1 MFENEAHYI
10 RKCLMLILMETRI
23 SKHGN
28 RMCGMKLGNTNE
40 TAYLLHPN
48 VIFIY
53 TLILTK
59 IMNTVNPP
67 THAGSM

>member
-1 MFENEAHYI
+1 MNKPPLKDQFSRPFWKFENEAHYV
-10 RKCLMLILMETRI
+10 RKCFMFILMETRI

-40 TAYLLHPN
+40 TTYLLDPN

-53 TLILTK
+53 T
-59 IMNTVNPP
+59 
-67 THAGSM
+67 